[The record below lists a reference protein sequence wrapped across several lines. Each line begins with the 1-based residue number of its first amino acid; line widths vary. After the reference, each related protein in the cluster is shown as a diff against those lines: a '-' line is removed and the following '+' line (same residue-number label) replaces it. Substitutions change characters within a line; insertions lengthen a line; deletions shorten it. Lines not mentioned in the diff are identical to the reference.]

1 MENPNKSDLIQT
13 VTACELKESCYRIPF
28 IEYYY
33 EIVHHADGVK
43 EEKLKVGGDSALVAK
58 TFFLYP
64 SPFKYSKLPEW
75 LKLASAVSTAYLTL
89 EEFGMQVSHCL
100 LYSSREEMRSGRVPD
115 GNEASFIRQMLAW
128 NTALN

>member
-43 EEKLKVGGDSALVAK
+43 EEKLKVGGGSALIVK
-58 TFFLYP
+58 TETLFM
-64 SPFKYSKLPEW
+64 S
-75 LKLASAVSTAYLTL
+75 VS
-89 EEFGMQVSHCL
+89 F
-100 LYSSREEMRSGRVPD
+100 
-115 GNEASFIRQMLAW
+115 
-128 NTALN
+128 